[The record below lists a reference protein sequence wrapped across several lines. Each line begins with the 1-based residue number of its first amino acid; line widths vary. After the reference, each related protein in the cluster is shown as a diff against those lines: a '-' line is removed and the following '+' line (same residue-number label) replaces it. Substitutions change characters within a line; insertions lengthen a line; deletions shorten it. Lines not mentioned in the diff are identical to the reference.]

1 MSMPLSILAVPAFD
15 DNYLWIVH
23 NGRQAIVIDPGDGE
37 VVAARLQELCL
48 ELVAILI
55 THHHADHIGGVSY
68 LLHHRTVPVYGPDD
82 DRITSISHKISCNN
96 ESEPKS
102 HIRIDALD
110 LDLEVLFVPGHT
122 KTHIAFYSASLTSL
136 FCGDTLFAGGC
147 GRLFE
152 GSPEEMLTSLKKL
165 SALPE
170 ETKVYCAHEYT
181 LSNLKFALAADP
193 GNRALQDRCRL
204 VEQQR
209 ANHIITVPSLLGIE
223 KQTNPFLRYDDVNL
237 RANLLSLGRI
247 ASESDAVTV
256 FAALREWKNNFRA

>member
-1 MSMPLSILAVPAFD
+1 MPLSILAVPAFD

-23 NGRQAIVIDPGDGE
+23 NGQKAIVIDPGNGE
-37 VVAARLQELCL
+37 VVAARLQELGL
-48 ELVAILI
+48 DLVAILV
-55 THHHADHIGGVSY
+55 THHHTDHIGGIPY
-68 LLHHRTVPVYGPDD
+68 LLNHFMVPVYGPDD
-82 DRITSISHKISCNN
+82 DRINSISHRISCNN
-96 ESEPKS
+96 ESRPKP

-110 LDLEVLFVPGHT
+110 LDVEVLFVPGHT
-122 KTHIAFYSASLTSL
+122 KTHIAFYCASLSSL

-152 GSPEEMLTSLKKL
+152 GSPEQMLNSLKNL
-165 SALPE
+165 GALDD

-193 GNRALQDRCRL
+193 HNQILQDRFRL
-204 VEQQR
+204 VTQQR
-209 ANHIITVPSLLGIE
+209 ANDLSTIPSLLGIE
-223 KQTNPFLRYDDVNL
+223 KQTNPFLRCTDVKL

-247 ASESDAVTV
+247 ESEASDVAV